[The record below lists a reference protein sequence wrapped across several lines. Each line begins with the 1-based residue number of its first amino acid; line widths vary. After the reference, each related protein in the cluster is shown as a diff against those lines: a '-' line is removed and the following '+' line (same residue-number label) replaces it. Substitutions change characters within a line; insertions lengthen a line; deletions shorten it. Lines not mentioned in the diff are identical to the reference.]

1 MWHAGLT
8 AKIAGATASGASAA
22 RREER
27 ESVVNRREILTG
39 ITGAVCAAAAPR
51 VAVAEPALAAVSE
64 LAPGLVKIGGA
75 GANVVALLG
84 STGTLLVDG
93 GSAERSKDLLSLVAE
108 RGKPVEML
116 FNTSWRN
123 EHTGSNEA
131 LGTAGAQILAH
142 ENTKLWLGADFFVD
156 WEDRHYSPRPA
167 AALPNKTFY
176 TSGSV
181 EFGGRDVEY
190 LHLPRAH
197 TDGDVA
203 VLFRD
208 ANVLAAGS
216 LVTVGAYPIVD
227 YVTGGWIGGLE
238 AATRALL
245 EATDESTRI
254 VPAFGPVCGR
264 AELDAQLALCT
275 AVRERVADAYRKGL
289 SFAEFV
295 ATRPTKEFD
304 SQRGDPAR
312 FLMLVHKGAWA
323 HIRELGGVI

>member
-1 MWHAGLT
+1 VPRENCRCIFELALNE
-8 AKIAGATASGASAA
+8 
-22 RREER
+22 REER
-27 ESVVNRREILTG
+27 ESLPNRREILAS
-39 ITGAVCAAAAPR
+39 ITGTVCAAAAPR
-51 VAVAEPALAAVSE
+51 FVLGAPLGAMSVSE
-64 LAPGLVKIGGA
+64 LAPGLNAIAGA
-75 GANVVALLG
+75 GASVVALFG
-84 STGTLLVDG
+84 SSGTLLVDG
-93 GSAERSKDLLSLVAE
+93 GSADRSKDLLALVAE
-108 RGKPVEML
+108 RGNGKPVEML
-116 FNTSWRN
+116 YNTSWRD

-131 LGTAGAQILAH
+131 LGTAGARILAH

-156 WEDRHYSPRPA
+156 WEGRHYSPRPA

-176 TSGSV
+176 ASGSV
-181 EFGGRDVEY
+181 DFGGRKIEY

-208 ANVLAAGS
+208 ANVLVAGS
-216 LVTVGAYPIVD
+216 LVTVDAYPVVD

-245 EATDESTRI
+245 DATDKATRI

-275 AVRERVADAYRKGL
+275 AVRERVGDAYKKGL
-289 SFAEFV
+289 SFEEFV
-295 ATRPTKEFD
+295 ATEPTKEFD
-304 SQRGDPAR
+304 AKRGDPAQ